1 MINHWRQ
8 RRFAGLLPSA
18 MRDKSTTGKRLRWIA
33 GAAVLMIAA
42 VIAYEIFA
50 PARTTNAP
58 ARAAVPVTVV
68 AVARQAMPA
77 RLETIGTVQPIAN
90 VVIKSRLD
98 GYVTDV
104 LIQDGQYVKAGQMMF
119 KLDDRAAK
127 AQLDQTRAQL
137 ENARQDVGR
146 YKPLV
151 SKEFVSRQLFDTTVA
166 NEKALAAS
174 VENFQAQL
182 SYYTITA
189 PIDGRVG
196 TIAIKAG
203 NSIKANDIP
212 LATINQVAPI
222 YVGFTLPQSELPGI
236 REAMRT
242 GPVPVMAVIA
252 GDNGG
257 PIKGQIAFFDNTI
270 DVNSGTIG
278 VKAIFPNEDQR
289 LWPGQFVNVSVT
301 ERVDPDALTVPQ
313 SAVLIGQNTSYVY
326 IIKPD
331 NTAEMRPV
339 KVARIVDGKSV
350 IADGLAEGEQ
360 VATDGQL
367 RLTNGSRVD
376 IRPAAAKDNSAS

>member
-1 MINHWRQ
+1 
-8 RRFAGLLPSA
+8 

-127 AQLDQTRAQL
+127 AQLDQARAQL

-339 KVARIVDGKSV
+339 KVARTVDGKSV